1 MPRQIIQSDGIFF
14 CKKCQAFFEKNL
26 KRFQNDEKTSVWL
39 EYFLETTQAYPYC
52 ESGCPHKYHWI
63 FREGVKRQKKLKS
76 GYLK

>member
-39 EYFLETTQAYPYC
+39 EYFLEKLCYNKCTK
-52 ESGCPHKYHWI
+52 KYI
-63 FREGVKRQKKLKS
+63 LF
-76 GYLK
+76 

>member
-39 EYFLETTQAYPYC
+39 EYFLEKPCYNKCTK
-52 ESGCPHKYHWI
+52 KYI
-63 FREGVKRQKKLKS
+63 LF
-76 GYLK
+76 